1 MLSVGMMFDE
11 EEWMDSNRFDALSR
25 SLADRS
31 SRRGALRRL
40 GGGGIGA
47 ALLGMTGMR
56 AAAQDDQND
65 DEDTTCRLVLV
76 ATFAVG
82 PNKDKVYEGDL
93 EMVIGDDGAIDE
105 GTLTTKD
112 GDEYELVGQAT
123 GRAINLRITIDDG
136 QYLSLTGT
144 SQQRVTRCRGGID
157 GTFGGPLTGDLGTWY
172 AAQRKRDGG
181 KATATSPAG
190 NGNGTGNGTGGSNP
204 TAEPGEPTV
213 TPTPC
218 DADIDCGS
226 TFVLD
231 PETCEC
237 VCPTPYKKCGDSSCC
252 FGGSVCYDDG
262 GCGCPD
268 GYEPCQEVCTES
280 CPSGQYLNPDSCQCS
295 AETSCG
301 SGETLCNGQCVSID
315 CAYNQLFDDS
325 SCMCVARCSSGM
337 DYCNDV
343 CIDVI
348 NDEMNCG
355 FCANACPAGM
365 PCIAGTCECPV
376 DYDYCASKQQC
387 ITGSETC

>member
-1 MLSVGMMFDE
+1 LAFGIE
-11 EEWMDSNRFDALSR
+11 EELMDGNRFDAFSR

-40 GGGGIGA
+40 GGGGLGA

-56 AAAQDDQND
+56 AAAQDDED
-65 DEDTTCRLVLV
+65 DEETTCRLVLV
-76 ATFAVG
+76 ATVAVG
-82 PNKDKVYEGDL
+82 PNKDTVYEGDL
-93 EMVIGDDGAIDE
+93 EMVIGDNGAIDE

-144 SQQRVTRCRGGID
+144 SQQRITRCRGGID
-157 GTFGGPLTGDLGTWY
+157 GTFGGPHTGDLGTWY
-172 AAQRKRDGG
+172 AAQKKRAEN
-181 KATATSPAG
+181 ATVIATTG
-190 NGNGTGNGTGGSNP
+190 NGNGNGNGTGGSNP
-204 TAEPGEPTV
+204 TEEPDEPDEPTV

-218 DADIDCGS
+218 DSTGIDCGS

-231 PETCEC
+231 PATCEC
-237 VCPTPYKKCGDSSCC
+237 VCPNPYKRCGESCC
-252 FGGSVCYDDG
+252 FGGAVCYDAG

-280 CPSGQYLNPDSCQCS
+280 CPSGQYLDADSCQCT
-295 AETSCG
+295 AQTSCG

-315 CAYNQLFDDS
+315 CASNQLFDDA
-325 SCMCVARCSSGM
+325 SCQCVARCSSGM

-343 CIDVI
+343 CIDIV
-348 NDEMNCG
+348 NDAMNCG
-355 FCANACPAGM
+355 SCGNACPAGM
-365 PCIAGTCECPV
+365 PCIAGACTCPV
-376 DYDYCASKQQC
+376 DYTYCASTQKC